1 LRRVIVVA
9 MQAVVELD
17 GGLPRPIAWNPSVC
31 AAGADYP
38 DSPQSV
44 RMSQIL
50 RVLARVASG
59 VFVVAASGCATITGS
74 STQTIEVTT
83 ADARDRTVRGMTCTL
98 THGPGSYVV
107 DTPAIDLEIRRS
119 ASDLEIE
126 CRRGSQIAKGTVVP
140 RAESAIAHSFIP
152 GGSIATL
159 VDYATGAMYTY
170 PSPLRLKI
178 GQHLRFESGSA
189 AKATVVA
196 DVGDPPA
203 AASTPRPTT
212 TASNAAAGKPAA
224 VTTTS
229 TPTRPL
235 RRSESTDSAATQ

>member
-9 MQAVVELD
+9 MQPVVELD
-17 GGLPRPIAWNPSVC
+17 GDLPRPIGCNPSVC
-31 AAGADYP
+31 AAVADYP

-50 RVLARVASG
+50 RVLARVATG
-59 VFVVAASGCATITGS
+59 VFVIASAGCATITGS

-107 DTPAIDLEIRRS
+107 DTPAVDLEIRRS

-126 CRRGSQIAKGTVVP
+126 CRRGSQVAKGTVVP

-170 PSPLRLKI
+170 PTPLRLKI
-178 GQHLRFESGSA
+178 GQHLRFESGGG

-196 DVGDPPA
+196 DVSDPA
-203 AASTPRPTT
+203 AGATTTRPTT
-212 TASNAAAGKPAA
+212 ASSAAAGKPAA

-229 TPTRPL
+229 TTRPL
-235 RRSESTDSAATQ
+235 RRSDSTGSAATQ